1 MCTTRLY
8 KIFVFNFRSLRW
20 GISPRTHLTL
30 LHNHRV
36 KISEILHL
44 HGVHFEE
51 HLKTIW
57 IPTLIPLLKIKVR
70 KFVVF

>member
-1 MCTTRLY
+1 MTPL
-8 KIFVFNFRSLRW
+8 IHSLL
-20 GISPRTHLTL
+20 I
-30 LHNHRV
+30 NQFF
-36 KISEILHL
+36 ILHL

-57 IPTLIPLLKIKVR
+57 IPTPIPLLKIKVG